1 MRAQRKPGPGV
12 ARNGT
17 LAATLLI
24 HMSKPQSKFVETL
37 AREKGLTI
45 VGPDALTV
53 RRQRCGTGFTFR
65 LASGAVCAIVTISRG

>member
-1 MRAQRKPGPGV
+1 
-12 ARNGT
+12 
-17 LAATLLI
+17 
-24 HMSKPQSKFVETL
+24 MSKPQSKFVETL

-65 LASGAVCAIVTISRG
+65 LASGAVCAIVTIFRG